1 MPVVIALQQCINDD
15 MSQESVQNLNPSSN
29 NESKGKLHVLEIWL
43 ERIVSEL
50 RQNKEEDSYLHAQTT
65 QLQRN
70 EQSFHL
76 KLSEYQGYWYCQQ
89 PLGGQCTG
97 KTSRVVGCGY
107 NVAQA

>member
-50 RQNKEEDSYLHAQTT
+50 RQNKEEDSYLHAQTS
-65 QLQRN
+65 QLQRY

-76 KLSEYQGYWYCQQ
+76 KLSEYQGYWYRQQ
-89 PLGGQCTG
+89 PLGT
-97 KTSRVVGCGY
+97 KNPY
-107 NVAQA
+107 LIHI